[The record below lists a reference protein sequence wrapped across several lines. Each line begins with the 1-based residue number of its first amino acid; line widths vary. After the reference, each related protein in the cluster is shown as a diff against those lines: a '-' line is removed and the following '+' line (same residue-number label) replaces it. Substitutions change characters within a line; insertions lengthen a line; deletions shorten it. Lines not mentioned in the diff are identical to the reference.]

1 MGPQAVVAE
10 AIFSPSWHHTG
21 MRSKLLHR
29 CRPWVLALGLAALL
43 LPVAAQPAA
52 AATPNLPALG
62 DASALT
68 LAQERRLG
76 DEIVR
81 SLFRSPDFLD
91 DPLLHD
97 YLQTIWQPLMQAAQR
112 RGDVSPEL
120 AERFAWELLLS
131 RDRSV
136 NAFAL
141 PGGYLGLHLGLLA
154 ISTSADEIAAVLAH
168 ELAHVSQRHI
178 ARLFE
183 RRQQQTP
190 WVIGAMILGAL
201 AANASRNADVASAAV
216 MGGQAVALQGQLNF
230 SRDMER
236 EADRVGLGIATE
248 AGFDGRG
255 FVTLFDK
262 LQAAARLNDG
272 GSFPYL
278 RTHPMTAERSADM
291 QARLHELE
299 PLRQT
304 QSPIPAPVHALMAAR
319 ARVLSETGSER
330 LQALAATL
338 RPAAG
343 APAAAPARMA
353 AGGNL
358 ESGEL
363 GRLYAATLA
372 AARLREPAL
381 ALQGLQQLQA
391 LAPTDPATDELLRWL
406 QLELLLLL
414 PPQALP
420 VAQQQA
426 LAELLQA
433 ALQSERRAA
442 LLLAAQA
449 SLQHGPEQQR
459 LAIARL
465 QVRTSL
471 HPNDALAWQ
480 TLAGLHLAQQQPVR
494 AARAE
499 AEARLAQLDA
509 PGALLRLRAA
519 RQLGQGAT
527 AVDHIEQSIID
538 ARLRHVEELVR
549 EQALPWR

>member
-1 MGPQAVVAE
+1 MVAE

-29 CRPWVLALGLAALL
+29 CRPWALALGLAVL
-43 LPVAAQPAA
+43 LPAAAQPAA

-76 DEIVR
+76 DEIAR
-81 SLFRSPDFLD
+81 TLFRSPDYLD

-97 YLQTIWQPLMQAAQR
+97 YLQAIWQPLLQAAQR
-112 RGDVSPEL
+112 RGEVSPEL

-141 PGGYLGLHLGLLA
+141 PGGYLGLHVGLLA
-154 ISTSADEIAAVLAH
+154 ISTSANEIAAVLAH

-183 RRQQQTP
+183 RRQQQAP

-248 AGFDGRG
+248 AGFDGQG
-255 FVTLFDK
+255 FITLFDK

-272 GSFPYL
+272 GAFPYL

-291 QARLHELE
+291 QARLYELA
-299 PLRQT
+299 PLRQS

-319 ARVLSETGSER
+319 ARVLSETGSDR

-343 APAAAPARMA
+343 APATPTLGRT
-353 AGGNL
+353 L
-358 ESGEL
+358 TPEEL
-363 GRLYAATLA
+363 GQLYAATLA

-381 ALQGLQQLQA
+381 ALLGLRQLQA
-391 LAPTDPATDELLRWL
+391 HEPTDPATQEQLRWL
-406 QLELLLLL
+406 NLELLLLL

-420 VAQQQA
+420 LAQQQA
-426 LAELLQA
+426 LSDLLAA
-433 ALQSERRAA
+433 ALQSERRSA

-449 SLQHGPEQQR
+449 SLQHGAERQR

-465 QVRTSL
+465 QARTSL
-471 HPNDALAWQ
+471 HPGDALAWQ

-499 AEARLAQLDA
+499 AEARLAQHDA
-509 PGALLRLRAA
+509 SGALERLRAA
-519 RQLGQGAT
+519 RQLGQAAS

-538 ARLRHVEELVR
+538 ARLRHVEERVR
-549 EQALPWR
+549 EQALPMR

>member
-1 MGPQAVVAE
+1 
-10 AIFSPSWHHTG
+10 
-21 MRSKLLHR
+21 
-29 CRPWVLALGLAALL
+29 
-43 LPVAAQPAA
+43 
-52 AATPNLPALG
+52 
-62 DASALT
+62 
-68 LAQERRLG
+68 
-76 DEIVR
+76 
-81 SLFRSPDFLD
+81 
-91 DPLLHD
+91 
-97 YLQTIWQPLMQAAQR
+97 
-112 RGDVSPEL
+112 
-120 AERFAWELLLS
+120 
-131 RDRSV
+131 
-136 NAFAL
+136 
-141 PGGYLGLHLGLLA
+141 
-154 ISTSADEIAAVLAH
+154 AVLAH

-216 MGGQAVALQGQLNF
+216 MGGQALALQGQLNF

-236 EADRVGLGIATE
+236 EADRVGLGIMTE

-319 ARVLSETGSER
+319 ARVLSETGSDR

-343 APAAAPARMA
+343 APATAAVGHAR
-353 AGGNL
+353 GP
-358 ESGEL
+358 EEL

-381 ALQGLQQLQA
+381 ALQGLRQLQA
-391 LAPTDPATDELLRWL
+391 HEPADPATQEQLRWL
-406 QLELLLLL
+406 HLELLLLL

-420 VAQQQA
+420 LAQQQA
-426 LAELLQA
+426 LNDLLAA

-449 SLQHGPEQQR
+449 SLQQGPERQR

-465 QVRTSL
+465 QARTSL
-471 HPNDALAWQ
+471 HPGDALAWQ

>member
-1 MGPQAVVAE
+1 
-10 AIFSPSWHHTG
+10 
-21 MRSKLLHR
+21 MRPNLLQR
-29 CRPWVLALGLAALL
+29 CRPWLLALGLAVLV
-43 LPVAAQPAA
+43 LPATVPPAA

-62 DASALT
+62 GASALS

-76 DEIVR
+76 DEIAR
-81 SLFRSPDFLD
+81 SLYRSPDFID

-97 YLQTIWQPLMQAAQR
+97 YLQSIWQPLMQAAQR
-112 RGDVSPEL
+112 RGEVSPEL

-131 RDRSV
+131 RERSV

-248 AGFDGRG
+248 AGFDGQG
-255 FVTLFDK
+255 FITLFDK

-291 QARLHELE
+291 QARLHELA

-304 QSPIPAPVHALMAAR
+304 QSPIPVPVHALMAAR
-319 ARVLSETGSER
+319 ARVLSETGSDR

-338 RPAAG
+338 RPVAG
-343 APAAAPARMA
+343 APATAAVGRAP
-353 AGGNL
+353 GP
-358 ESGEL
+358 EEL

-381 ALQGLQQLQA
+381 TLQGLRQLQA
-391 LAPTDPATDELLRWL
+391 HEPADPATQELLRWL
-406 QLELLLLL
+406 HLELLLLL

-420 VAQQQA
+420 LAQQQA
-426 LAELLQA
+426 LNDLLTA

-449 SLQHGPEQQR
+449 SLQQGPERQR

-465 QVRTSL
+465 QARTSL
-471 HPNDALAWQ
+471 HPGDALAWQ

-509 PGALLRLRAA
+509 PGALERLRAA
-519 RQLGQGAT
+519 RQLGQGAR

-538 ARLRHVEELVR
+538 ARLRHVEEVARL
-549 EQALPWR
+549 QALPWQ

>member
-1 MGPQAVVAE
+1 MGPQGVVAW

-21 MRSKLLHR
+21 MRLKLLHR
-29 CRPWVLALGLAALL
+29 CRPWALALGLAVL
-43 LPVAAQPAA
+43 LPAAAQPV

-62 DASALT
+62 DASALS

-76 DEIVR
+76 DEIAR
-81 SLFRSPDFLD
+81 TLFRSPDYLD

-97 YLQTIWQPLMQAAQR
+97 YLQAIWQPLLQAAQR
-112 RGDVSPEL
+112 RGEVSPEL

-183 RRQQQTP
+183 RRQQQAP

-248 AGFDGRG
+248 AGFDGQG
-255 FVTLFDK
+255 FITLFDK

-272 GSFPYL
+272 GAFPYL

-291 QARLHELE
+291 QARLHELA
-299 PLRQT
+299 PLRQS

-319 ARVLSETGSER
+319 ARVLSETGSDR

-343 APAAAPARMA
+343 APATPALGRT
-353 AGGNL
+353 L
-358 ESGEL
+358 TPEEL
-363 GRLYAATLA
+363 GQLYAATLA

-381 ALQGLQQLQA
+381 ALLGLRQLQA
-391 LAPTDPATDELLRWL
+391 HEPTDPATQEQLRWL
-406 QLELLLLL
+406 NLELLLLL

-420 VAQQQA
+420 PAQQQA
-426 LAELLQA
+426 LSDLLAA

-449 SLQHGPEQQR
+449 SLQHGAERQR

-465 QVRTSL
+465 QARTSL
-471 HPNDALAWQ
+471 HPGDALAWQ

-499 AEARLAQLDA
+499 AEARLAQHDA
-509 PGALLRLRAA
+509 SGALERLRAA
-519 RQLGQGAT
+519 RQLGQGAA

-538 ARLRHVEELVR
+538 ARLRHVEERVR
-549 EQALPWR
+549 EQALPMR

>member
-1 MGPQAVVAE
+1 
-10 AIFSPSWHHTG
+10 
-21 MRSKLLHR
+21 MRPNLLQR
-29 CRPWVLALGLAALL
+29 CRPWLLALGLAVLV
-43 LPVAAQPAA
+43 LPATVPPAA
-52 AATPNLPALG
+52 AATPSLPALG
-62 DASALT
+62 GASALS

-76 DEIVR
+76 DEIAR
-81 SLFRSPDFLD
+81 SLYRSPDFID

-97 YLQTIWQPLMQAAQR
+97 YLQSIWQPLMQAAQR
-112 RGDVSPEL
+112 RGEVSPEL

-131 RDRSV
+131 RERSV

-154 ISTSADEIAAVLAH
+154 ISSSADEIAAVLAH

-178 ARLFE
+178 ARRIE
-183 RRQQQTP
+183 HGQQQTP

-201 AANASRNADVASAAV
+201 AANAARNADIASAAV
-216 MGGQAVALQGQLNF
+216 AGGQAMALQGQLAF

-236 EADRVGLGIATE
+236 EADRVGLDIMAE

-272 GSFPYL
+272 GAFPYL
-278 RTHPMTAERSADM
+278 RTHPMTAERSADIE
-291 QARLHELE
+291 ARLHDLG
-299 PLRQT
+299 PARQG
-304 QSPIPAPVHALMAAR
+304 QSPVAAPVHALMAAR
-319 ARVLSETGSER
+319 ARVLSETGSDR

-338 RPAAG
+338 RAPSAGPAANHLPT
-343 APAAAPARMA
+343 A
-353 AGGNL
+353 L

-381 ALQGLQQLQA
+381 ALQGLQRLQA
-391 LAPTDPATDELLRWL
+391 LAAPTDPATHELLRWL

-420 VAQQQA
+420 LAQQQQ
-426 LAELLQA
+426 LSTLLQA
-433 ALQSERRAA
+433 ALQSDRRAA
-442 LLLAAQA
+442 LLLGAQA
-449 SLQHGPEQQR
+449 SLQHGTELQR

-465 QVRTSL
+465 QARTSL

-499 AEARLAQLDA
+499 AEARLALLDA
-509 PGALLRLRAA
+509 PGALERLRAA
-519 RQLGQGAT
+519 RRLGQAPGA
-527 AVDHIEQSIID
+527 ADHIEQSIID
-538 ARLRHVEELVR
+538 ARLRHVEEVARL
-549 EQALPWR
+549 QALPWQ

>member
-1 MGPQAVVAE
+1 
-10 AIFSPSWHHTG
+10 
-21 MRSKLLHR
+21 MRTNLLQR
-29 CRPWVLALGLAALL
+29 CRPWLLVLGLAVLV
-43 LPVAAQPAA
+43 LPAATLPTA

-62 DASALT
+62 GASALS

-76 DEIVR
+76 DEIAR
-81 SLFRSPDFLD
+81 SLYRSPDFID

-97 YLQTIWQPLMQAAQR
+97 YLQSIWQPLMQAAQR
-112 RGDVSPEL
+112 RGEVSPEL
-120 AERFAWELLLS
+120 AERFAWELLFS
-131 RDRSV
+131 RERSV

-178 ARLFE
+178 ARRIE
-183 RRQQQTP
+183 HGQQQTP

-201 AANASRNADVASAAV
+201 AANAARNADIANAA
-216 MGGQAVALQGQLNF
+216 MAGGQAVALQGQLAF

-236 EADRVGLGIATE
+236 EADRVGLDIMAE

-255 FVTLFDK
+255 FVTLFSK

-278 RTHPMTAERSADM
+278 RTHPMTAERSADIE
-291 QARLHELE
+291 ARLHDLG
-299 PLRQT
+299 PARQA
-304 QSPIPAPVHALMAAR
+304 QSPVPAPVHALMAAR
-319 ARVLSETGSER
+319 ARVLSETGSDR

-338 RPAAG
+338 RASSAG
-343 APAAAPARMA
+343 RSASHLPTA
-353 AGGNL
+353 L
-358 ESGEL
+358 ENEEL

-381 ALQGLQQLQA
+381 ALHGLQRLQA
-391 LAPTDPATDELLRWL
+391 LAPTEPATQEKLRWL

-414 PPQALP
+414 PAQALP
-420 VAQQQA
+420 LAQQQQ
-426 LAELLQA
+426 LGTLLQA
-433 ALQSERRAA
+433 ALQSDRRAA
-442 LLLAAQA
+442 LLLGAQA
-449 SLQHGPEQQR
+449 SLQHGTELQR

-465 QVRTSL
+465 QARTSL

-499 AEARLAQLDA
+499 AEARLALLDA
-509 PGALLRLRAA
+509 PGALERLRAA
-519 RQLGQGAT
+519 RRLGQAPGA
-527 AVDHIEQSIID
+527 ADHIEQSIID
-538 ARLRHVEELVR
+538 ARLRHVEEVARL
-549 EQALPWR
+549 QALPWQ